1 MMYEE
6 KVECYKRGANAPE
19 ETQIAIGIFES
30 FATGFEELYNKLE
43 PQDSTIKKI
52 FRDLAEDYTFEFFRR
67 Q

>member
-6 KVECYKRGANAPE
+6 RIKCYRTGVNAPE

-52 FRDLAEDYTFEFFRR
+52 FQDLAEEYTFEFFRV